1 MSALAS
7 FLMSVTSASDAI
19 RTGAGQAC
27 ATSCNTSSINLVF
40 RNLANTLTFIVGS
53 VSVIMIIIGGLRYVL
68 SSGDSKA
75 TVEAK
80 NTILYAIIGVV
91 VAIVA
96 YAVISFVNGSIGMS
110 ETISI

>member
-1 MSALAS
+1 MSTLALLLAN
-7 FLMSVTSASDAI
+7 ASDNI
-19 RTGAGQAC
+19 RTGAGTAC
-27 ATSCNTSSINLVF
+27 GTYCNTSSINLVF
-40 RNLANTLTFIVGS
+40 QNLANTLTFIVGA

-80 NTILYAIIGVV
+80 NTILYAVIGVV

-96 YAVISFVNGSIGMS
+96 YAVIAFVTRSFGK
-110 ETISI
+110 